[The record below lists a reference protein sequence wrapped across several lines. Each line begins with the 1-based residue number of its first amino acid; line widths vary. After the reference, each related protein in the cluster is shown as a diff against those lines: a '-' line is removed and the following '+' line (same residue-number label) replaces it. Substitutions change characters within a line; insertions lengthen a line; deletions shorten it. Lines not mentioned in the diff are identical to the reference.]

1 MKTLEKLK
9 RNIKG
14 AIDPIDGIAMFAVVA
29 VLIYILFPILAGVQ
43 SATPTIPVTS
53 PLYNASLTAQT
64 TIASGTGLIS
74 LEALVIAAVVIL
86 ATVMLIRH
94 KG

>member
-1 MKTLEKLK
+1 MNGLK
-9 RNIKG
+9 ASAKG
-14 AIDPIDGIAMFAVVA
+14 SIDPIDGIAMFAVVA

-43 SATPTIPVTS
+43 AATPAIATTS
-53 PLYNASLTAQT
+53 PLYNASVTAQT

-74 LEALVIAAVVIL
+74 LESLVIAAVVIL

-94 KG
+94 NGK